1 MMARHHPRA
10 RWRSGTELKIPVTIL
25 AHLRAWYDAWEVLRR
40 KSRRAVTIMPR
51 SASRRSLTRL
61 EGVPRSTPII
71 HALILASGL
80 IGARVS
86 SRLLETKRTTI
97 KSATNRTAEHILL
110 IGSNRLSLL
119 YIKFIRAYSPGL
131 HRIVGVLDDRPAMIG
146 RAIDGVR
153 IIGPPDHLEPI
164 VNEFAEHGIR
174 ISHAVVGGDPDMLS
188 PATLPEIRRIC
199 DAHEIRL
206 DFVPELIGLQRL
218 QPSADAAD
226 TTEAMEP
233 AVVPVPEWAS
243 SSYFVVKKIPG
254 LVCDRDAA
262 CCLPPGLGPVW
273 GVLGTVALWD
283 VGSPIFFWQQRL
295 GQDGRP
301 FLLHKIRTLKPPFDW
316 RGQKV
321 SEAERLSAIGRLIR
335 KCRFDEVAQ
344 LLNVLVGDMSLDWS
358 TTAPPARS
366 AHQPLC
372 RSAQE

>member
-174 ISHAVVGGDPDMLS
+174 ISNAVVGGDPDMLS

-218 QPSADAAD
+218 QPSAEAAD

-243 SSYFVVKKIPG
+243 SSYFVVKRYLDLFATATL
-254 LVCDRDAA
+254 LVVF
-262 CCLPPGLGPVW
+262 LPVW
-273 GVLGTVALWD
+273 VRFGGCSAPSHFGTWGHLFSF
-283 VGSPIFFWQQRL
+283 GSSVWVKMA
-295 GQDGRP
+295 GRSCCIKSGHSNH
-301 FLLHKIRTLKPPFDW
+301 LLIGAARKYQKPSVC
-316 RGQKV
+316 Q
-321 SEAERLSAIGRLIR
+321 
-335 KCRFDEVAQ
+335 
-344 LLNVLVGDMSLDWS
+344 
-358 TTAPPARS
+358 RS
-366 AHQPLC
+366 AA
-372 RSAQE
+372 SYESVVSTK